1 MKLSFRLHRFN
12 CFHLSIRHFEFL
24 CRLPLSTVRYSM
36 FLVSPSF
43 YTSVTSFHDLPL
55 HIYSNIK
62 LNTFPIL
69 KSPWHNCS
77 WEDKGDSLE
86 TIVVCMRPLPNRQCE
101 TKFVDVN
108 DELQEVAQDQEVII
122 PSKEASQI
130 SKKFIITLIAFLK
143 RLKIYAPV
151 SLFARWN

>member
-1 MKLSFRLHRFN
+1 MS
-12 CFHLSIRHFEFL
+12 
-24 CRLPLSTVRYSM
+24 
-36 FLVSPSF
+36 
-43 YTSVTSFHDLPL
+43 
-55 HIYSNIK
+55 
-62 LNTFPIL
+62 
-69 KSPWHNCS
+69 
-77 WEDKGDSLE
+77 
-86 TIVVCMRPLPNRQCE
+86 PLPNRQCE

-151 SLFARWN
+151 PLFAR